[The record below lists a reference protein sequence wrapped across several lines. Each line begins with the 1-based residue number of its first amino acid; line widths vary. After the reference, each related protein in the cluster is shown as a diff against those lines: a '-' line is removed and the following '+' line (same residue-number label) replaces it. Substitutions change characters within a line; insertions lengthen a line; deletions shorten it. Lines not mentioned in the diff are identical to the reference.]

1 LPTADGDP
9 IKTVKA
15 TLLKALEDADSQWPV
30 TTVPTSAAWI
40 AAILQT
46 TKTTSNITYSELA
59 SAVFTASL

>member
-1 LPTADGDP
+1 LPPADGDP

-30 TTVPTSAAWI
+30 ATVPTSAAWI
-40 AAILQT
+40 AAILQA
-46 TKTTSNITYSELA
+46 TKTTTNITYSELA